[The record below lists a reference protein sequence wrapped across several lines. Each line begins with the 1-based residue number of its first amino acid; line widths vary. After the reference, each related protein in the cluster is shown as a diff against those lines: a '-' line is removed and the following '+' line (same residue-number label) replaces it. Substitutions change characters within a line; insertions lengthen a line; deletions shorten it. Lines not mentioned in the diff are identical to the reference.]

1 MALEIVSRSRC
12 FGGTQ
17 LTYQHQ
23 SSETGTMMRFAAF
36 VPPQADQGAVPVV
49 WYLSGLTCTE
59 ENFTV
64 KAGAQRIAAE
74 LGLLLIAPDTSP
86 RGEAVPRDPTGSYDL
101 GLGAG
106 FYVDA
111 TRQPWSENYRM
122 ASYVEREL
130 LELIDSEL
138 PADVAR
144 QSIMG
149 RSMGG
154 HGALTIALRNQTRY
168 ASVSALS
175 PICSPM
181 NCPWGQKAL
190 AAYLGSNKESWRK
203 YDTCALLED
212 GARVTELLVD
222 QGAADPFLESQLKP
236 ELLERSCARAGVQLT
251 LRIHEGYDHSYFF
264 VSTFIEHHLRWH
276 AQRLG
281 SAAAHEQ
288 RLGSGH
294 AQW

>member
-1 MALEIVSRSRC
+1 MALEIVSRSRY

-17 LTYQHQ
+17 FTYQHR
-23 SSETGTMMRFAAF
+23 SSETGTMMRFAAY
-36 VPPQADQGAVPVV
+36 VPPQAEQGAVPVV

-64 KAGAQRIAAE
+64 KAGAQRTAAE

-86 RGEAVPRDPTGSYDL
+86 RGEAVPRDPAGSYDF

-111 TRQPWSENYRM
+111 TQQPWSHNYRM

-130 LELIDSEL
+130 PELIGSEL

-149 RSMGG
+149 HSMGG

-181 NCPWGQKAL
+181 HCPWGQKAL
-190 AAYLGSNKESWRK
+190 GGYLGSNKEGWRK
-203 YDTCALLED
+203 YDACALLED
-212 GARVTELLVD
+212 GARLAELLVD
-222 QGAADPFLESQLKP
+222 QGAVDQFLEIQLKP
-236 ELLERSCARAGVQLT
+236 ELLKRSCARAGVPLT

-264 VSTFIEHHLRWH
+264 ISTFIEDHLRWH

-281 SAAAHEQ
+281 ITAT
-288 RLGSGH
+288 
-294 AQW
+294 

>member
-1 MALEIVSRSRC
+1 MALDVVSRSRC
-12 FGGTQ
+12 FDGTQ
-17 LTYQHQ
+17 FTYQHQ

-36 VPPQADQGAVPVV
+36 VPPQAHQSPFPVV

-86 RGEAVPRDPTGSYDL
+86 RGDAVPSDPAGSYDF

-106 FYVDA
+106 YYVDA
-111 TRQPWSENYRM
+111 TQQPWSRNYRM
-122 ASYVEREL
+122 ASYIECEL
-130 LELIDSEL
+130 PGLISSEL
-138 PADVAR
+138 PADGAR

-149 RSMGG
+149 HSMGG
-154 HGALTIALRNQTRY
+154 HGALTVALRNQARY
-168 ASVSALS
+168 ASVSAIS
-175 PICSPM
+175 PICSSM

-190 AAYLGSNKESWRK
+190 GGYLGSNKESWRR
-203 YDTCALLED
+203 YDACALLED

-222 QGAADPFLESQLKP
+222 QGTADQFLETQLKP
-236 ELLERSCARAGVQLT
+236 ELLERACAQAGVPLT
-251 LRIHEGYDHSYFF
+251 LRMHEGYDHSYFF
-264 VSTFIEHHLRWH
+264 ISTFIEDHLRWH

-281 SAAAHEQ
+281 IAT
-288 RLGSGH
+288 
-294 AQW
+294 AQ

>member
-1 MALEIVSRSRC
+1 MALDVVSRSRC
-12 FGGTQ
+12 FDGTQ
-17 LTYQHQ
+17 FIYQHQ

-36 VPPQADQGAVPVV
+36 VPPQAHQSPFPVL

-86 RGEAVPRDPTGSYDL
+86 RGDAVPSDPAGSYDF

-106 FYVDA
+106 YYIDA
-111 TRQPWSENYRM
+111 TEQPWSRNYRM
-122 ASYVEREL
+122 ASYIEHEL
-130 LELIDSEL
+130 PGLITSEL
-138 PADVAR
+138 PADGAR

-149 RSMGG
+149 HSMGG
-154 HGALTIALRNQTRY
+154 HGALTIALRNQARF
-168 ASVSALS
+168 ASVSAIS

-190 AAYLGSNKESWRK
+190 SGYLGSNKESWRR
-203 YDTCALLED
+203 YDACALIED
-212 GARVTELLVD
+212 GARLPELLVD
-222 QGAADPFLESQLKP
+222 QGTTDQFLEIQLKP
-236 ELLERSCARAGVQLT
+236 ALLEHTCARAGIPLT
-251 LRIHEGYDHSYFF
+251 LRMHEGYDHSYFF
-264 VSTFIEHHLRWH
+264 ISTFIEDHLRWH

-281 SAAAHEQ
+281 IASA
-288 RLGSGH
+288 
-294 AQW
+294 